1 MGSVDDALAAK
12 IGCEVIWQF
21 SRIIGSKVQS
31 DIANES
37 WLILN
42 CFEGTFSW
50 DLLQRY
56 GFDGE

>member
-12 IGCEVIWQF
+12 IGCEVIWRF
-21 SRIIGSKVQS
+21 SWIIGSKVQS
-31 DIANES
+31 DIANELLS
-37 WLILN
+37 LIVSN
-42 CFEGTFSW
+42 VPFSW